1 MTLSILLQ
9 ELPSIWTSLADKG
22 LIVLILAL
30 AVYVLWK
37 RDSAMNEKMNKYL
50 DEDRKEMLQV
60 INNNTKAFEDLKE
73 TMHEIMVSHAKS
85 K

>member
-73 TMHEIMVSHAKS
+73 TMHEIMVSHEKS